1 MKIIDGFFMVDD
13 LLVLF
18 CWSDFLIRFKLLY
31 VKFGDRFFICLLF
44 CGKNV
49 VYIRECSVIV
59 IIIDGKKLL
68 KYLCILSN
76 LRGLLFDFEDNIVVC
91 FEDGWLE

>member
-1 MKIIDGFFMVDD
+1 MDFLWLMIY
-13 LLVLF
+13 
-18 CWSDFLIRFKLLY
+18 WSDFLIRFKLLY

-59 IIIDGKKLL
+59 IVIDGKKLL